1 MVKQLQPRERDIQ
14 LIVDTGRQLVE
25 GRHNAGGT
33 VTLRAG
39 FATTV
44 VSHPNCSKDSY
55 VNVGSPQTANA
66 AAALATTYVLAA
78 SVIQGGF
85 TITHAN
91 NAQVDRTFFYTVT
104 GG

>member
-1 MVKQLQPRERDIQ
+1 MAIQ
-14 LIVDTGRQLVE
+14 LAPGERNLQRIVDAIRQLVE

-33 VTLRAG
+33 VTLTPG
-39 FATTV
+39 ATTTI

-55 VNVGSPQTANA
+55 VGLGAAQTANA
-66 AAALATTYVLAA
+66 AAALATTYVS
-78 SVIQGGF
+78 SVDQGGF

-91 NAQVDRTFFYTVT
+91 AGSVDRRFFYMVT